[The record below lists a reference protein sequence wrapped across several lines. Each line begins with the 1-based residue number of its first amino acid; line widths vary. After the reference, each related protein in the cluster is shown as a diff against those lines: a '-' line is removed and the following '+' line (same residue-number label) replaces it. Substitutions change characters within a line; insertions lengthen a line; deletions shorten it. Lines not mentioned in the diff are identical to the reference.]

1 MSQVKDGD
9 TVKVHYT
16 GTLEDGTVFDSSDG
30 RDPLEFTLGQGQL
43 IAGFE
48 KTVLGMTAGE
58 SRSVTIPAEEAYGPY
73 RDEMVLAVPR
83 SQFPPDMKPE
93 LGMQLQVGQDEQ
105 TMVVT
110 ITGVSDEEV
119 TLDANHPLAGK
130 ALTFS
135 IELQ

>member
-1 MSQVKDGD
+1 
-9 TVKVHYT
+9 
-16 GTLEDGTVFDSSDG
+16 
-30 RDPLEFTLGQGQL
+30 
-43 IAGFE
+43 
-48 KTVLGMTAGE
+48 
-58 SRSVTIPAEEAYGPY
+58 
-73 RDEMVLAVPR
+73 
-83 SQFPPDMKPE
+83 MKPE